1 MKVGEVTGLLGHSD
15 ITTTMDIYT
24 DVTKELKKRE
34 FDDLG
39 EKMKKQKRDK
49 DKNGDTDEK

>member
-24 DVTKELKKRE
+24 DVTQEMR
-34 FDDLG
+34 DDALVAF
-39 EKMKKQKRDK
+39 EKYLSI
-49 DKNGDTDEK
+49 

>member
-1 MKVGEVTGLLGHSD
+1 MAVDEG
-15 ITTTMDIYT
+15 MDIYT